1 MGVEAGQDAIIRAE
15 LYRQKDNIVPPYKYT
30 VANFTNALS
39 SLANLLS
46 QSTNNK
52 LDDEGLEVPK
62 ALGSEGKVTGNILS
76 ADADSLAYFHF
87 PQKSLQYLY
96 GSGNASEPG
105 AYFPKGCSGV
115 IAKSYLG

>member
-1 MGVEAGQDAIIRAE
+1 MGIEAGQDAIIRAE
-15 LYRQKDNIVPPYKYT
+15 MYRLKDKKVPPYEYT
-30 VANFTNALS
+30 VANFTDALS
-39 SLANLLS
+39 NLANLLS
-46 QSTNNK
+46 NDVK

-62 ALGSEGKVTGNILS
+62 ALGPEGKLTGNILS

-115 IAKSYLG
+115 IAKSYLS

>member
-1 MGVEAGQDAIIRAE
+1 MGIEAGQDAVIRAE
-15 LYRQKDNIVPPYKYT
+15 LYRQKDNKVPPYEYT

-39 SLANLLS
+39 NMANLLS
-46 QSTNNK
+46 QSTDNK

-62 ALGSEGKVTGNILS
+62 SLGCKGKVTGNILS

-105 AYFPKGCSGV
+105 AYYPKGCSGV
-115 IAKSYLG
+115 IAKSYLS

>member
-1 MGVEAGQDAIIRAE
+1 MLGIEAGQDAIIRAE
-15 LYRQKDNIVPPYKYT
+15 LYRLKDNKVPPYEYT
-30 VANFTNALS
+30 VANFTDALS
-39 SLANLLS
+39 NLTNLLS
-46 QSTNNK
+46 NDVK

-62 ALGSEGKVTGNILS
+62 ALGPEGKLTGNILS

-96 GSGNASEPG
+96 GSGNASTPG

-115 IAKSYLG
+115 IAESYLS